1 MSEEPQVEQSSFESL
16 KDLIKSSIAAGEA
29 VKEELHL
36 KIELSTEAGKE
47 NLERQDKMWATTN
60 QFMEAMERNVAG
72 CAESIKLNW
81 WRGEW
86 TP

>member
-1 MSEEPQVEQSSFESL
+1 MSACLRIFHLEQLSFESL
-16 KDLIKSSIAAGEA
+16 RDLIKSSIAAGEA

-60 QFMEAMERNVAG
+60 QWSIEAMERNVAG
-72 CAESIKLNW
+72 CADSN
-81 WRGEW
+81 
-86 TP
+86 